1 MEGSGTSPHFIS
13 MSGEQSSDLSIKET
27 EELSPS
33 DVTVA
38 VKVREGDESQDKER
52 EGEVSF
58 N

>member
-1 MEGSGTSPHFIS
+1 

-38 VKVREGDESQDKER
+38 VKVREGNESQDKER